1 MGFLY
6 RKLDNFLVSIPMNV
20 LYMVMTYKVASA
32 HPKAFFTLGILR
44 DSK

>member
-20 LYMVMTYKVASA
+20 LYIVMTYKVARA
-32 HPKAFFTLGILR
+32 HPKAFLTLGILR
-44 DSK
+44 D